1 MVVKMIKLIKNWN
14 YFFNEVEKQK
24 LVKKTGKK
32 LDLFSL
38 LMAFIIILLPY
49 LILMFNVIF
58 VFSTKTI
65 LLHVFL
71 WTIPIMFNV
80 FVTFWYT
87 FTYQLLKIYLK
98 DEPLLESMNT
108 KLVFLGGLINHITI
122 ISFFDLTAIMEFI
135 L

>member
-1 MVVKMIKLIKNWN
+1 MIKLIKNWN

-49 LILMFNVIF
+49 LILMFNVMF
-58 VFSTKTI
+58 VFSAKTI

-71 WTIPIMFNV
+71 WTIPFMFNV

-108 KLVFLGGLINHITI
+108 KLVFLGGLINPITI
-122 ISFFDLTAIMEFI
+122 ISSFALTAIMEFI